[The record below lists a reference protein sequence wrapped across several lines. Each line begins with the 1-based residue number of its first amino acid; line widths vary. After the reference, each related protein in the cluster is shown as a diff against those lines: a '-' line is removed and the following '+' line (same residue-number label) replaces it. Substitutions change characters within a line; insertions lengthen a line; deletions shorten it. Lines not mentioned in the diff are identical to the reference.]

1 MMSGGHPA
9 PPLSLRDNM
18 SKALWDKQAPAR
30 GEEAAVVEVE
40 AAPKKKAAKKAA
52 K

>member
-1 MMSGGHPA
+1 MSQ
-9 PPLSLRDNM
+9 
-18 SKALWDKQAPAR
+18 ALWDKQAPAR